1 MALQYLQS
9 LEDNIISPPS
19 SNTPVYKD
27 DCMFSF
33 ETPLDKNGLDI
44 CMHCF
49 QAFSRDG
56 LDYTRQHAQFFSHSI
71 YLNYKKTPKK
81 QPERESEQ
89 PLKMVKLE
97 IKEQTENELFETKTQ
112 IYCAEID
119 QSVDYPSEGI
129 PAQISNCAAAILKA
143 TSSDKKQEIKAWE
156 QEIVPCPHAFD
167 IEQKP
172 IAELDISQCAQ
183 CGLKENLWICVT
195 CGSIG
200 CGRAQF
206 GGVAGNSHALKHH
219 ELFPDHHIAIKLGS
233 LSLNSADSYC
243 YTCNDEVKVP
253 DLVKLLATFGI
264 DISQTVKTEK
274 TLTELQIE
282 QNIKWDFNM
291 SDESGDVLSPVFG
304 KGLTGI
310 KNLGNS
316 CYLSSVLQ
324 VLFSVRNFSSAF
336 HIEEG
341 MPVEKILNPGD
352 PSTDLETQLFKLG
365 DGLLSGRYSVPDE
378 LTTEKVK
385 FQRGIKPQGFKSLIG
400 EGHPEFCTMQQQDAF
415 EFLLYLLDKI
425 ETQKLNGVS
434 ATGPTHA
441 FDFVSEN
448 KIKCQGCGGVRLAK
462 ELTNNIRLPVQ
473 DKVLRVGDDGKK
485 VYSEVRLEDCLL
497 ELSTSETVE
506 YECPKC
512 QKLQPASKKQG
523 LTSLPDYLILSP
535 QRIKLENW
543 VPIKLDVPI
552 KFEENIDL
560 SKFKSSGLQ
569 TDEELL
575 PEDDTASS
583 FSFNQDAMNAL
594 LAMGFPENRCKRALY
609 TTGNSDAET
618 AMNWLFEHMEDPE
631 IDDPFE
637 PASAPAP
644 KVSEQEVESL
654 TSMGF
659 NAKLANKALM
669 LNKGNIEQAVE
680 WLFANP
686 DDNGEISQEEVVSPK
701 ERIKKL
707 ESNAARS
714 TKYTLKGV
722 ICHKGVTIHSGH
734 YVAFLKKQIEG
745 QEKWVLFNDEKVV
758 IANEE
763 SIKEIE
769 KSGYIYVFENSGI

>member
-9 LEDNIISPPS
+9 LEENIVSPPS
-19 SNTPVYKD
+19 SSTPVYKD

-56 LDYTRQHAQFFSHSI
+56 LHYTHQHAQFFSHSL
-71 YLNYKKTPKK
+71 YLNYRKIPRK
-81 QPERESEQ
+81 QAERNSEQ

-97 IKEQTENELFETKTQ
+97 IKEQTEDELFETKTQ

-119 QSVDYPSEGI
+119 QTVDYPSEGI
-129 PAQISNCAAAILKA
+129 PSQIATCAAAILKA
-143 TSSDKKQEIKAWE
+143 TSSGKKQEIKAWE
-156 QEIVPCPHAFD
+156 QEIVPCQHAFD

-172 IAELDISQCAQ
+172 LAELDTSQCAQ

-219 ELFPDHHIAIKLGS
+219 ESFPDHHIAVKLGS

-253 DLVKLLATFGI
+253 DLVRLLATFGI
-264 DISQTVKTEK
+264 DISQTIKTEK

-282 QNIKWDFNM
+282 QNMKWDFNM
-291 SDESGDVLSPVFG
+291 SDESGEVLAPVFG

-378 LTTEKVK
+378 LTTEKVR

-434 ATGPTHA
+434 ATGPTQA

-473 DKVLRVGDDGKK
+473 DKVLHVGDDGKK
-485 VYSEVRLEDCLL
+485 VYSEVRLEDCLS
-497 ELSTSETVE
+497 ELTTSETIE
-506 YECPKC
+506 YQCPKC
-512 QKLQPASKKQG
+512 QRLQPASKKQG
-523 LTSLPDYLILSP
+523 FTSFPEYLIVSP

-552 KFEENIDL
+552 KFEEKIDL
-560 SKFKSSGLQ
+560 SKFKSSDLQ
-569 TDEELL
+569 ADEELL
-575 PEDDTASS
+575 PEDDASSS

-594 LAMGFPENRCKRALY
+594 LAMGFSENRCKRALY

-618 AMNWLFEHMEDPE
+618 AMNWLFQHMEDPD

-637 PASAPAP
+637 PATASAP
-644 KVSEQEVESL
+644 KVSEQELESL
-654 TSMGF
+654 MSMGF
-659 NAKLANKALM
+659 NAKLATKALV
-669 LNKGNIEQAVE
+669 LNKGSIEQAVE

-686 DDNGEISQEEVVSPK
+686 DDDGEISQEGAGSPQK
-701 ERIKKL
+701 RIEEL

-714 TKYTLKGV
+714 AKYTLKGV

-745 QEKWVLFNDEKVV
+745 EEKWVLFNDEKVV
-758 IANEE
+758 IPNEK

-769 KSGYIYVFENSGI
+769 KSGYIYVFEKLGL